1 MKSISFTV
9 ADGYAEIFYDS
20 LANVVVI
27 CDAQKGCVH
36 PFFLNL

>member
-1 MKSISFTV
+1 VKSISFTV